1 LLADK
6 ASTHETLGTLKGE
19 LMSANVQLE
28 AMRAAVKEHESDKAR
43 ETEKTNVLY
52 ADLARVSAE
61 REGANE
67 QLAAAR
73 EEAAS
78 ARAASA
84 EASVLVAET
93 KARAL
98 RLEDAAEHAASDLA
112 RAKSERDG
120 VEKRLDETAAELAR
134 VSTSLAAAEARAEA
148 AARDAATANAAN
160 AKEAFAF
167 ARCAGE
173 REGEKRRAGAARRDP
188 QR

>member
-1 LLADK
+1 METLTKKLAASETRAASLGASLEASVERVNDLTASAAPAKAQIDALLADK

-61 REGANE
+61 KEGANE

-98 RLEDAAEHAASDLA
+98 RLEDAAKHAASDLA
-112 RAKSERDG
+112 RAKSGRDG

-134 VSTSLAAAEARAEA
+134 
-148 AARDAATANAAN
+148 
-160 AKEAFAF
+160 
-167 ARCAGE
+167 G
-173 REGEKRRAGAARRDP
+173 
-188 QR
+188 